1 MRGLPPLTRA
11 KLLLLALDLGLS
23 EFTVK
28 SSKGEVLLA
37 IRQAAGAPTE
47 APSQRG
53 KWIMHFGLDKGNAYA
68 QVALDFPDYAD

>member
-1 MRGLPPLTRA
+1 MRGLPSLTRA

-23 EFTVK
+23 EFNLK
-28 SSKGEVLLA
+28 SSKGEILLA

-53 KWIMHFGLDKGNAYA
+53 KWTMNFGLHRG
-68 QVALDFPDYAD
+68 